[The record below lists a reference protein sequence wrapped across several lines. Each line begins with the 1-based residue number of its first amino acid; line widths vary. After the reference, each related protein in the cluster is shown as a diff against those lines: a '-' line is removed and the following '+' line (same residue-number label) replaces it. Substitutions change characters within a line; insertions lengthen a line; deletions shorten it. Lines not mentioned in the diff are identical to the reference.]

1 MYNGWRWVGQ
11 LDVREACYELSI
23 RGLKTWLA
31 GRLTQP
37 GVSSFCLGVHIGG
50 WYFGSQSFGAE
61 SKDKNRRRYVR
72 SST

>member
-31 GRLTQP
+31 GRLTQLRGKQFLLRCTYWRMVFWKP
-37 GVSSFCLGVHIGG
+37 VFRSRK
-50 WYFGSQSFGAE
+50 QRQKPAT
-61 SKDKNRRRYVR
+61 VR
-72 SST
+72 P